1 MGTDLE
7 KCFPK
12 KYGPRSANTSS
23 QGSGST
29 QTTICTIFLAVVPA
43 QSNEHDCRHDYHND
57 FINFGGWT
65 EMLYCTGQAAPTW
78 SCSRAR
84 RNGTPCTTQQQLHPT
99 TATTVHVF
107 ISRHAQ
113 PTAGRCRLL
122 HLRVLRSNAR
132 NRGRVY
138 AKFREAACFP
148 SRDLIVQRPISEA
161 AYCFTNRD
169 LTSKRRLWPQCAH
182 WQLTL
187 TL

>member
-1 MGTDLE
+1 M
-7 KCFPK
+7 
-12 KYGPRSANTSS
+12 
-23 QGSGST
+23 
-29 QTTICTIFLAVVPA
+29 VPA

-148 SRDLIVQRPISEA
+148 SRDLIVQRPISRSSPLLHESRPDFKTPSLASVRA
-161 AYCFTNRD
+161 ANSNFP
-169 LTSKRRLWPQCAH
+169 LVTSKSCYEPNNARALPLQPAPFSHRGVYLHSRRMSYPR
-182 WQLTL
+182 
-187 TL
+187 